1 MCLHKPMLCLL
12 CAALLLTGCGYDP
25 PAAETAAPPETTSA
39 ATTTT
44 TCTTTTTTITAETQ
58 FSDDTDD
65 LAPVPEQPPRPDFS
79 GNVTRSG
86 SRVLIEGV
94 PHIYQSDRYPTAC
107 ESIAATELLQYYG
120 FDIDVDTF
128 IRDYLPTAPYLSPG
142 ADGQYHGESPWEFFI
157 GNPTDANGFGC
168 YNGAIKAAFDA
179 VSKELGSALRG
190 APLSALCRF
199 IDSGEP
205 VIIWATDGMGS
216 ETEISKSWILPDGS
230 KFSFITPEHA
240 LVLVGYDDTQYYF
253 VDSRSAA
260 DIVSYGK
267 QQVEKAY
274 SLLYSRAAVIQTQ
287 NLPEAIAFSP
297 INADMPVL
305 EPAE

>member
-230 KFSFITPEHA
+230 KFVLSRRSTHSCSSAMTTRSITSSTRAQPRILSPTA
-240 LVLVGYDDTQYYF
+240 S
-253 VDSRSAA
+253 SRSRKHTVCS
-260 DIVSYGK
+260 IRRRLSYRRK
-267 QQVEKAY
+267 ICRR
-274 SLLYSRAAVIQTQ
+274 LLHFHQST
-287 NLPEAIAFSP
+287 P
-297 INADMPVL
+297 ICPC
-305 EPAE
+305 